1 MRSDP
6 EGILEGGLSA
16 YALGDLEAA
25 AAYFAED
32 AQYAIYVDQ
41 DILPFGGQVIGRAA
55 ILEVWRNMHAAFEL
69 LRHAARNVTARDDI
83 VRCQVDFAFR
93 HRRSGEVIDGVMRV
107 VAQVEDGRIVRYR
120 EYHDQ
125 ERIRAFMRLCDQSEK
140 AAPPQEDVAKGAITL
155 FVSTWPVG
163 AVFDLAG
170 LVS

>member
-6 EGILEGGLSA
+6 EGILEGGLTA

-25 AAYFAED
+25 AAYFVED
-32 AQYAIYVDQ
+32 AQYAIYVDK

-55 ILEVWRNMHAAFEL
+55 IVGVWRNTFDSFEL
-69 LRHAARNVTARDDI
+69 LQHAARNLTAQDDI

-93 HRRSGEVIDGVMRV
+93 HRKSGEVIDGVMRV
-107 VAQVEDGRIVRYR
+107 VAQVENGRIVRYR

-125 ERIRAFMRLCDQSEK
+125 ERIRAFMRLCDQSSTRDSPSE
-140 AAPPQEDVAKGAITL
+140 ENGNGAIAILVAALPMGTAID
-155 FVSTWPVG
+155 F
-163 AVFDLAG
+163 AG